1 MEATTEVAS
10 MAPATME
17 HLGVARKIMAMTST
31 MSTMTSISRMR
42 WGTWSASMS
51 GCRQSTRMLGMEVM
65 TTEEASTSPGA
76 GAGTTSEVEGAFGAA
91 EAEVC

>member
-1 MEATTEVAS
+1 
-10 MAPATME
+10 
-17 HLGVARKIMAMTST
+17 
-31 MSTMTSISRMR
+31 
-42 WGTWSASMS
+42 
-51 GCRQSTRMLGMEVM
+51 M